1 MVEVICPN
9 DGWIYKFRDYE
20 GNEDYIE
27 QIESEPEETE
37 DTTEEPQDSTEQQG
51 TILASIDDSSGDVIF
66 YSERMNDDFEQ
77 WFYLPIQDGLS
88 ISAENKIYQELKV
101 TSPPSFF
108 ETFEIYIE
116 DCNGVTATYGLN
128 DVAIG
133 KENVVDISALVR
145 GVDFNDSY
153 VVKVGYHI
161 QKPKSQ
167 RMLRVQLSQM
177 RFTYL
182 ENPSYCTPQE
192 VMDFLMLVDNKGEP
206 FKVTESSIPS
216 YNTIA
221 KRIVEQE
228 AFIENVTRTAFVEK
242 RVEKEIR
249 NADSAWP
256 GTYGYYGILATSGY
270 DYGAQS
276 FFKGCPVKLSRTNVL
291 PIDYSKGDL
300 VEIRRYGSYWTT
312 VPNEMVWQDETKGII
327 YVKSLFFQKDA
338 SIRVT
343 YRYGKGPVPADLK
356 RACILKTAMLIMQ
369 TEFYIGKFSQS
380 PEFMELRNQALN
392 SWGWEIRD
400 LLRPWSSTVAIG
412 GI

>member
-1 MVEVICPN
+1 MVQIMCPN
-9 DGWIYKFRDYE
+9 QGWTYRYDK
-20 GNEDYIE
+20 
-27 QIESEPEETE
+27 
-37 DTTEEPQDSTEQQG
+37 TEEDEGYTNVELDTSDENVVFKADLMDT
-51 TILASIDDSSGDVIF
+51 
-66 YSERMNDDFEQ
+66 DFEQ
-77 WFYLPIQDGLS
+77 WFYFEDEDGIA

-108 ETFEIYIE
+108 DVFEIYIE
-116 DCNGVTATYGLN
+116 DCNGITATYGLN

-145 GVDFNDSY
+145 GEDFNDSY

-161 QKPKSQ
+161 KGPKSE
-167 RMLRVQLSQM
+167 RMLKVQLLQM

-182 ENPSYCTPQE
+182 ESPIYCTPQE

-206 FKVTESSIPS
+206 FKVTETSIPS

-221 KRIVEQE
+221 KRIVEAE
-228 AFIENVTRTAFVEK
+228 AFIENTTRTAYVER

-276 FFKGCPVKLSRTNVL
+276 FFKGCPVKLSRSNIM
-291 PIDYSKGDL
+291 PIDYTKGDL

-312 VPNEMVWQDETKGII
+312 VPNEMIWQDETKGIV

-343 YRYGKGPVPADLK
+343 YRYGKGPVPQDLK
-356 RACILKTAMLIMQ
+356 RACLLKTALLVMQ
-369 TEFYIGKFSQS
+369 SEWYVAKFPQS
-380 PEFMELRNQALN
+380 PEFMEIRANALN
-392 SWGWEIRD
+392 SWTWELRD
-400 LLRPWSSTVAIG
+400 LLRPYSTTVTVG
-412 GI
+412 GV